1 MHAEG
6 GGSAPSEDEEDREES
21 VRPAGRGE
29 LESLYF
35 PYPIFEPRAVPELDG
50 RRVRHPVA
58 IVGAGPV
65 GMTAALALARYGVRS
80 VLIEAKRT
88 FNDGSR
94 AICIARAS
102 FQILQQIGAVEPFL
116 AKALGWRRGRSFYRG
131 REVLCFEMA
140 HSEHEKYLPMYNLQQ
155 QYIEQY
161 LWEAVARSELIDMR
175 WGSEVTGVRQDGDG
189 VALSVDTALGS
200 YALSADYLLAADGAR
215 SAVRSMLGL
224 RLKGESYEGR
234 YVIANVR
241 MDHDYPTERRAF
253 FEPRSN
259 PGGTVLIHKQ
269 PDNIWRV
276 DYQLREGEDPEA
288 AVAEGN
294 IRARVG
300 AILAEIGHTRP
311 WDLEWWS
318 IYTANTLC
326 LDEYRHGRVVFIG
339 DSAHIVPIFGVRG
352 LNNGLADAFN
362 IGWKLGYLLGG
373 KAHPRLVDT
382 YSPERR
388 GATLDVF
395 ANAGKSARFMTPPS
409 RGAALVREAVLSLAV
424 THPFA
429 REFAN
434 PRQMQPHTYRETLAE
449 VVRQRDAE
457 FQAGPMAGSA
467 CPNARLAD
475 GRYLLDLV
483 GPGFSTLAFVDDA
496 VDPRL
501 AELNA
506 ALGRIDPDF
515 SALVVS
521 RRNLS
526 GTIHDP
532 DGAVAEI
539 FGADPGSCSLLR
551 PDLHIAARWK
561 ALAPGEVVAQ
571 LKAGLGWSAP

>member
-1 MHAEG
+1 
-6 GGSAPSEDEEDREES
+6 

-35 PYPIFEPRAVPELDG
+35 RYPIFEARKVPELDG
-50 RRVRHPVA
+50 RRARHPVA

-65 GMTAALALARYGVRS
+65 GMTAALALARYGVRC
-80 VLIEAKRT
+80 VLIEAKST

-102 FQILQQIGAVEPFL
+102 FQILQQIGAVEPFV

-131 REVLCFEMA
+131 REILCFEMP
-140 HSEHEKYLPMYNLQQ
+140 HPEGEKYLPMYNIEQ

-161 LWEAVARSELIDMR
+161 LWDAIARSGLIDTR
-175 WGSEVTGVRQDGDG
+175 WASEVTAIEQDADG
-189 VALSVDTALGS
+189 VTLSIDSAPGS
-200 YALSADYLLAADGAR
+200 YSLSADYVLAADGAR
-215 SAVRSMLGL
+215 SAIRSMLGL
-224 RLKGESYEGR
+224 RLKGENYEGR
-234 YVIANVR
+234 YVIADVK

-269 PDNIWRV
+269 PDDIWRV

-288 AVAEGN
+288 AVEESN

-300 AILAEIGHTRP
+300 AILEEIGHDKP

-352 LNNGLADAFN
+352 LNNGMADAFN
-362 IGWKLGYLLGG
+362 IAWKLGYVLAG
-373 KAHPRLVDT
+373 KAHPRLIDT

-395 ANAGKSARFMTPPS
+395 ANAGKSARFMTPPT
-409 RGAALVREAVLSLAV
+409 RGQALVRRAVLSLAV
-424 THPFA
+424 EHPFA

-434 PRQMQPHTYRETLAE
+434 PRQMQPYTYRETLAE
-449 VVRQRDAE
+449 TVLRRDAE
-457 FQAGPMAGSA
+457 FQSGPTAGSA
-467 CPNARLAD
+467 SPNARLAD
-475 GRYLLDLV
+475 GRYLLDLA
-483 GPGFSTLAFVDDA
+483 GRGFSTLAFVDDFM
-496 VDPRL
+496 DPRIT
-501 AELNA
+501 ELNA
-506 ALGRIDPDF
+506 ELARIDLDL
-515 SALVVS
+515 SALIVSSSVVG
-521 RRNLS
+521 
-526 GTIHDP
+526 GTIRDT
-532 DGAVAEI
+532 DGAIARV
-539 FGADPGSCSLLR
+539 FGAEPGSVYLLR
-551 PDLHIAARWK
+551 PDLHIAGRWK
-561 ALAPGEVVAQ
+561 RPVPGEIVVQ
-571 LKAGLGWSAP
+571 LKSGLGWSEA